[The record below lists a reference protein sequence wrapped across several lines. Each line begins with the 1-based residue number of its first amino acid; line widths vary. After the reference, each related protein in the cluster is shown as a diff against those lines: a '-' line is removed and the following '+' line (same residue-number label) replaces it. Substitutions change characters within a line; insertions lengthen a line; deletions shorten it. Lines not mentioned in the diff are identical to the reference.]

1 MKVTI
6 NTNTTGTM
14 NTGDPLETKAQAG
27 VVFPVLIRKDE
38 LAKRLSVSPRTIDEW
53 VTKRMIPFI
62 AASPRLHLFNFDEV
76 FAILQKHYRIEPVS
90 RA

>member
-1 MKVTI
+1 MKVSI

-14 NTGDPLETKAQAG
+14 NSGDITETKGQAG
-27 VVFPVLIRKDE
+27 IHFPVLIRKDE

-76 FAILQKHYRIEPVS
+76 FAILQKHYRIEPVG